1 MTEEWYKQFDQRM
14 FSSISN
20 SWRKHNQAAGKRQ
33 RLVGSIAA
41 LIGVCLLIPGVSLYV
56 EVAYKDGDGGL
67 GTAILFIAAAVA
79 LLIAGMVLSCMGF
92 LNGRKAGRRTR
103 TYEDLVP

>member
-1 MTEEWYKQFDQRM
+1 MTEEWYRQFDQRM
-14 FSSISN
+14 STSISN
-20 SWRKHNQAAGKRQ
+20 SWRKHNQATGKRQ
-33 RLVGSIAA
+33 RLVGSVAA

-67 GTAILFIAAAVA
+67 GTAIFLIATAVA

-92 LNGRKAGRRTR
+92 LSGRKAERRTR
-103 TYEDLVP
+103 TYDDVVP